1 MIQFLNFC
9 LRVILFILMQYFFC
23 QLHYGNVT
31 SHSFLYSWKGSTC
44 RYLVSYEQH
53 NVISSGY
60 VLCFSSTSNECSCVL
75 HKFICVN
82 QFLTACFS
90 SYKYVTAI
98 RDAAVKVYVVTKS
111 VQPRFV
117 TFDSID
123 VCSINSYRSRCF
135 SVPFRD
141 EYMNVTSYSCAL
153 AHN

>member
-1 MIQFLNFC
+1 MNAHVSRTSLFVLINFL
-9 LRVILFILMQYFFC
+9 LLVFF
-23 QLHYGNVT
+23 
-31 SHSFLYSWKGSTC
+31 
-44 RYLVSYEQH
+44 
-53 NVISSGY
+53 
-60 VLCFSSTSNECSCVL
+60 
-75 HKFICVN
+75 
-82 QFLTACFS
+82 

-98 RDAAVKVYVVTKS
+98 RDAAGKVYVVTKR

-123 VCSINSYRSRCF
+123 VYSINSHRSRCF